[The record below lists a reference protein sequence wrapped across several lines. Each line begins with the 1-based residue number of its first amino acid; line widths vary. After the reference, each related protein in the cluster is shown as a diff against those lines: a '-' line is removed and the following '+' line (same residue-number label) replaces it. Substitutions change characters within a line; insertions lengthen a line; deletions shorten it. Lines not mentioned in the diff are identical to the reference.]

1 MGHIKEPNGV
11 DFEINSRELTKE
23 EESSISEFIKNY
35 KAKFSKSHI
44 AKRKVPKRTTS
55 KKKRILQEK

>member
-23 EESSISEFIKNY
+23 EESAISEFIKNY
-35 KAKFSKSHI
+35 KAKLSKSHI
-44 AKRKVPKRTTS
+44 AKRKTTKRVIS
-55 KKKRILQEK
+55 RKKGIFQEK

>member
-23 EESSISEFIKNY
+23 EESAISEFIKNY
-35 KAKFSKSHI
+35 KAKLSKSNT
-44 AKRKVPKRTTS
+44 AKSKTTKRVISRKKG
-55 KKKRILQEK
+55 ILQGK